1 MSDIEKGCTFNHRD
15 GFPEQELAEVKAERD
30 ALKTE
35 VEALTRKGEDLCQSY
50 GNYLMVLH
58 AKDAELAR
66 LTQKLVNIRALP
78 ERSPKCS
85 CFDIAN
91 KALRS
96 HDAAL
101 EGREG

>member
-1 MSDIEKGCTFNHRD
+1 MS
-15 GFPEQELAEVKAERD
+15 ELDPVHIDNSHPCEPHFYELLAERD
-30 ALKTE
+30 ALKKE
-35 VEALTRKGEDLCQSY
+35 VEVQKAIKKRMTEGWAQERQVIKDQD
-50 GNYLMVLH
+50 
-58 AKDAELAR
+58 AKIAR